1 MIIYYHVCISAHLPS
16 IYLSLAH
23 VCIITSLQS
32 HTNYRPPQFPSC
44 SCPPPSGTPPAHSPH
59 STVVSSSTVLS
70 PCLSHSPTCNAVVDA
85 CIVSLVIVLVCYFRL
100 AMFLCSTSN
109 TISANCPSLS
119 PSLSPSPELPELSI
133 STFSGSF
140 RVNRSPI
147 LPLLLKCV
155 RAWTSEGSLLA
166 VMTLLS
172 LCCIV
177 AGSPTLYLVS

>member
-44 SCPPPSGTPPAHSPH
+44 SCPPPSGTPPAHCPH
-59 STVVSSSTVLS
+59 STVVSSSTALS
-70 PCLSHSPTCNAVVDA
+70 PCLSHSPTYNAVVDA
-85 CIVSLVIVLVCYFRL
+85 CIVSLVIVLVCYFSL
-100 AMFLCSTSN
+100 VMFLCSTRN
-109 TISANCPSLS
+109 TISANCPS
-119 PSLSPSPELPELSI
+119 PSLSPSTSPYLCI
-133 STFSGSF
+133 SNFSGSF